1 MRASKRA
8 LAPLS
13 SDPPVHALH
22 DGFLRS
28 AARHGDRSALR
39 IAGVDHSYAD
49 LLDAARRYALALTRA
64 GVGRGDRVGLML
76 DKSRSLYA
84 SILGTLMTGAAYV
97 PLAPNY
103 PVERLRLIIEQAELA
118 AIIRSRH
125 TTVAAG
131 EPWLPASLLASE
143 DIEAAD
149 DQPFAA
155 VTVAPDDVA
164 YVLFTS
170 GSTGTPKGVMVSHR
184 NATAFVGWAADFC
197 ALQPGDRLSGHSDLN
212 FDLSVFDVFGAWS
225 RGCCLVPVIEMLDR
239 TTPANFIAT
248 NLITIWFSVPSV
260 LSTMMATADLS
271 SERLR
276 TVRFAL
282 FCGEPLLPG
291 PVRALMQS
299 IPQARVANLY
309 GPTEATVA
317 CSAYELTAPPPP
329 DAESIPIGWR
339 TRGTEVFVW
348 HQDGRVA
355 GVGES
360 GEILIAGD
368 QVALGYWRRDE
379 ETRLRFVADPR
390 GSGMR
395 CYRTGDIGLVGEEGP
410 VFKGRLDNQVKFRGW
425 RIELGDIEHH
435 LAAQEGVVECAVAVI
450 RRDGKTD
457 ALAAFVRLSVP
468 RPAKA
473 IVAGLRGDLPDY
485 MIPTHVRIVADFPR
499 TLNGKIDRKQL
510 GGLL

>member
-13 SDPPVHALH
+13 SDASGPALH
-22 DGFLRS
+22 DGFLAS
-28 AARHGDRSALR
+28 AARHGDRPALR
-39 IAGVDHSYAD
+39 IAGLEHSYTA
-49 LLDAARRYALALTRA
+49 LLENARRYAAALQRA

-118 AIIRSRH
+118 AVIRARE
-125 TTVAAG
+125 TTVGGG
-131 EPWLPASLLASE
+131 EAWMPSSILISE
-143 DIEAAD
+143 DIDAATGESFT
-149 DQPFAA
+149 P
-155 VTVAPDDVA
+155 VAIDPSDVA

-170 GSTGTPKGVMVSHR
+170 GSTGTPKGVLVSHA
-184 NATAFVGWAADFC
+184 NATAFVSWAADFC

-225 RGCCLVPVIEMLDR
+225 RGCCLVPVIDMLDR
-239 TTPANFIAT
+239 TTPSAFIAA

-260 LSTMMATADLS
+260 LSTMLATSDLS
-271 SERLR
+271 PERLR
-276 TVRFAL
+276 SIRFAL

-291 PVRALMQS
+291 PVRALMQAC
-299 IPQARVANLY
+299 PGARIANLY

-317 CSAYELTAPPPP
+317 CSAYELTAPPAA

-348 HQDGRVA
+348 HEDGRVA
-355 GVGES
+355 RVGES

-368 QVALGYWRRDE
+368 QVAPGYWRRDD
-379 ETRLRFVADPR
+379 ETALRFIADPR
-390 GSGMR
+390 GTGLR
-395 CYRTGDIGLVGEEGP
+395 CYRTGDLGLVREEGP

-435 LAAQEGVVECAVAVI
+435 LATQAGVVECAVAVI

-457 ALAAFVRLSVP
+457 ALAAFVRLSSP
-468 RPAKA
+468 RPAKV
-473 IVAGLRGDLPDY
+473 IVAELRSHLPDY

-499 TLNGKIDRKQL
+499 TLNGKIDRKKL
-510 GGLL
+510 SGLL